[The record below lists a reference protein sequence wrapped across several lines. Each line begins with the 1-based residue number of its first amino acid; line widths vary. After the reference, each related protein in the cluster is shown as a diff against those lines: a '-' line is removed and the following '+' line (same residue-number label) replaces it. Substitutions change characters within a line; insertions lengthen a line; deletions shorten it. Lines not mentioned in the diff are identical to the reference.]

1 MFFVI
6 LILVLLKDVNA
17 NFITKFFMIAFIA
30 SILEYITSYVM
41 EKLFNA
47 RWWDYSK
54 NKLNINGRICLLNL
68 ILMVE
73 FV

>member
-1 MFFVI
+1 
-6 LILVLLKDVNA
+6 
-17 NFITKFFMIAFIA
+17 MIAFIA

-54 NKLNINGRICLLNL
+54 RKSPGPADPDHTSAGNAGWSAGHGWEGREAAAFQNGNGHSLQA
-68 ILMVE
+68 
-73 FV
+73 